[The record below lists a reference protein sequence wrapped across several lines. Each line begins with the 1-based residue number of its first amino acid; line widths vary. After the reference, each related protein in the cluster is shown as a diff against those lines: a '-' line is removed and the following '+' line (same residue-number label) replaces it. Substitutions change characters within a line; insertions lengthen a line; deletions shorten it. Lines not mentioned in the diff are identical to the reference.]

1 MPGGAVA
8 PTANIQVSTDDG
20 ATWSPIATDVPI
32 NRFGQA
38 QYVWT
43 VDRTTTG
50 STALIRVTSGT
61 LTATSQPFLLANG
74 GTSFYIDDGTSLTG
88 DQYTT
93 AVGNDA
99 NSGKSP
105 DQPMASLAALLRAY
119 PIGPGDTIYVDTGNY
134 VATSDAVLPAGDGGT
149 AADPALIIGPTNG
162 GTVVIN
168 RDNTSRRHRRH
179 RRHRRQLRHDRE
191 SAADR
196 RL

>member
-1 MPGGAVA
+1 M
-8 PTANIQVSTDDG
+8 
-20 ATWSPIATDVPI
+20 PI
-32 NRFGQA
+32 NRYGQA
-38 QYVWT
+38 QYIWT

-50 STALIRVTSGT
+50 STALIQVTSGIADRHVAAVPARQRRHAV
-61 LTATSQPFLLANG
+61 LHRRLLPTSSGNR
-74 GTSFYIDDGTSLTG
+74 
-88 DQYTT
+88 QYTT

-149 AADPALIIGPTNG
+149 TIDPALIIGPTNG

-168 RDNTSRRHRRH
+168 REQH
-179 RRHRRQLRHDRE
+179 LRPA
-191 SAADR
+191 SA
-196 RL
+196 